1 VGGRQVIAHKITVG
15 GFVMFNTYMS
25 MLVWPMIALGW
36 VVNLMQRGTASLARI
51 DEIMREQPGIV
62 GPERTLA
69 TVRGEIELRA
79 VSVEYPGALALN
91 SVNLRIPAGKTIAVV
106 GHTGSGK
113 STLMSLIPRLMD
125 PTRGVVTLDG
135 VDIRENFARVLE
147 GADWIRAAGDISV
160 QCDHCGEYSVRR

>member
-1 VGGRQVIAHKITVG
+1 
-15 GFVMFNTYMS
+15 